1 MTTKKFIAKIKR
13 KKGMLYFVDKA
24 GIIWEKELN
33 KGRSKKTLEKMRLA
47 REKKLA
53 ERYF

>member
-1 MTTKKFIAKIKR
+1 MTAKKLVAKIIR
-13 KKGMLYFVDKA
+13 KKGMLYFVDKE
-24 GIIWEKELN
+24 GRVWEKELN

-53 ERYF
+53 EKYF